1 MRAVVIDRWTEPRD
15 LVLGRADPPVC
26 GPSEVRIAVQAVPVS
41 HALGLLVRGQY
52 QRKPA
57 FPFIP
62 GNTVAGTIL
71 ECGPEAGRGLE
82 PGQGVVASIE
92 YGALAQQ
99 AVAAAVNVYPLPP
112 GVDPG
117 AATALNTSYNSVLA
131 ALTWP
136 RLLGLSRGD
145 WLLVHGAGG
154 NAGSAAV
161 DIARNLGLRVI
172 ATSSNDAGRAFA
184 RSLGAEAALDS
195 DPAALRDAVMG
206 LTAGQGVD
214 GVLDP
219 VGGDLFTQSIR
230 CMRPGGRIVPLG
242 FASGSV
248 PQVAANLILVKN
260 IAVCGL
266 YMGYYKID
274 ARDRHEA
281 EVRAIF
287 GQLANW
293 LHRGAITPRIA
304 ARLPLDR
311 VADAFELAATRGLIG
326 HVVLEPQRG

>member
-15 LVLGRADPPVC
+15 LVAGHADPPAF

-62 GNTVAGTIL
+62 GNTVVGTIL
-71 ECGPEAGRGLE
+71 DCGAQAGRGLE
-82 PGQGVVASIE
+82 PGQLVVASIE
-92 YGALAQQ
+92 HGALAQQ
-99 AVAAAVNVYPLPP
+99 AVAPAVNVYPLQP
-112 GVDPG
+112 GVDPC
-117 AATALNTSYNSVLA
+117 AAAALNTSYNSVLA
-131 ALTWP
+131 TLTWP
-136 RLLGLSRGD
+136 RLLGLAPGD

-172 ATSSNDAGRAFA
+172 ATSSTEQGRAFA
-184 RSLGAEAALDS
+184 SNLGAEVVLNA
-195 DPAALRDAVMG
+195 DPTALRDAVMG

-214 GVLDP
+214 GVLDS

-230 CMRPGGRIVPLG
+230 CLRPGGRIVPLG
-242 FASGSV
+242 FASGSI

-274 ARDRHEA
+274 ARDRYEG
-281 EVRAIF
+281 EVRALF
-287 GQLANW
+287 ARLADW
-293 LHRGAITPRIA
+293 LHTGAITPRIA

-311 VADAFELAATRGLIG
+311 VAEGFELASTRGVIG
-326 HVVLEPQRG
+326 HVVLEPQGG